1 MTSSKQQAGS
11 NNHNRVTAET
21 NQLRNQS
28 DEGLKL
34 DHVEKEE
41 DIVDGVSN
49 LSIIDE
55 SDVDNESSSNIKN
68 QDLDKPDKGKTCR
81 VEMSSDDEGISEA
94 MSNLSTL
101 EDTAENNGDKNT
113 SVSSSSSGSL
123 PSPGFHGKD
132 ATKLFTRTDIAEK
145 YGKYKIK
152 KKSTSNLIKQNDEQ
166 DVSSSSETSII
177 DDSPLKE
184 RQTSKSNLNLPLSE
198 RIRLKSNESIKSSTS
213 SCSSTS
219 GSVSS
224 PLCRDEVINLV
235 SSSDDDEDVL
245 LKQPNR
251 YQPPQ
256 DQQQKI
262 SQKSETPSSG
272 SESIIKDA
280 MKQVQGQIKSSKQAM
295 PTASQGHQ
303 KSQYQSIQPK
313 PSGLTSAAQHSLQLD
328 MDRRTDLQRQLGKLK
343 V

>member
-1 MTSSKQQAGS
+1 MTSSKQQTGS
-11 NNHNRVTAET
+11 NDHNKMTAET
-21 NQLRNQS
+21 NQMRKKS

-34 DHVEKEE
+34 DNVEKEE
-41 DIVDGVSN
+41 DIVDSVSN
-49 LSIIDE
+49 LSIVDE

-68 QDLDKPDKGKTCR
+68 QDLDKPDQGKTCR

-101 EDTAENNGDKNT
+101 EDTAENNGGKNT

-132 ATKLFTRTDIAEK
+132 TTKLSTRTDIAEK
-145 YGKYKIK
+145 YSKYKIK
-152 KKSTSNLIKQNDEQ
+152 KKSTTIQNDEQ
-166 DVSSSSETSII
+166 DVSLSSDTSII

-184 RQTSKSNLNLPLSE
+184 RQTAKANLDLPLSE

-213 SCSSTS
+213 V
-219 GSVSS
+219 SVSS
-224 PLCRDEVINLV
+224 PPRRDGVINLV
-235 SSSDDDEDVL
+235 SSSDDEEEEDVL
-245 LKQPNR
+245 LRQPNR

-256 DQQQKI
+256 DQQQI
-262 SQKSETPSSG
+262 SQKSETPSTG

-280 MKQVQGQIKSSKQAM
+280 MKQVQGQIRSSNQAM

-303 KSQYQSIQPK
+303 KPQYQSIQPK
-313 PSGLTSAAQHSLQLD
+313 PSGLTSAAQYSLQLD